1 VTERS
6 WIAAAACLF
15 LTLLAF
21 IRYADQR
28 YKSTERAYTYFVAM
42 NRPERKRKR
51 RESRTTTVE

>member
-1 VTERS
+1 V
-6 WIAAAACLF
+6 AAACLF